1 MWDLGVEFYELLI
14 HGPTQAPPTS
24 SIQRRSLHSWLR
36 YYDSVV
42 HKMSPSVP
50 WLVTRSVEALSALTT
65 GQPSA
70 FLFSPQLPLAFHFPL
85 LFSELPVLWLIYPLS
100 SCFIDATPPFASW
113 VVTIWERVWTLSLDC
128 HCDWWFC
135 KPSQS
140 SWYFDL
146 QTFFLPGSSQFEGYL
161 FAHFSLKYSFYW
173 WGKLRILI
181 VKVL

>member
-1 MWDLGVEFYELLI
+1 MTSGYYWTVGSRSCIFLMWDLGVEFYELLI

-100 SCFIDATPPFASW
+100 SCFIDATPTLCLLGSHHLGGGVDP
-113 VVTIWERVWTLSLDC
+113 VTG
-128 HCDWWFC
+128 
-135 KPSQS
+135 
-140 SWYFDL
+140 
-146 QTFFLPGSSQFEGYL
+146 LPL
-161 FAHFSLKYSFYW
+161 WLM
-173 WGKLRILI
+173 
-181 VKVL
+181 VL